1 MASIYAKKR
10 KSGTTYY
17 IAQRYVNADGKVCQH
32 NVRCSNLREAQLLL
46 EDVKAA
52 ELEGRRYG
60 DNLPSRK
67 KLPVVSKPLTVTV
80 LVQQYME
87 HHSQNRK
94 WEASTRKTAES
105 ISRNYIIP
113 YIGDVLISEIKP
125 CDIQYYYNDLLTKPA
140 AQGNHTGNPG
150 NVSPR
155 PVREVHKIIRPALFF
170 AVKSGYIDSNPAI
183 HVELPKEEKYEREQ
197 WTEDEVKQAIQLCE
211 DPELRLMMQ
220 LMYSCTLRTGE
231 LLGLEWKHL
240 HIRQKD
246 GEAPFLEVK
255 QELARLDKKDI
266 EDTKTVIYRM
276 FPAVTGMKTKTVLV
290 LKKPKTDKSIRSIYL
305 SPTLAKRLAAR
316 HEEQL
321 QSDARK
327 LDIYEDYNLVFCQE
341 NGRPITGEMVN
352 KRWQKFLKRHNLRK
366 VAFYSLRHSG
376 ATAKLRASHDIK
388 AVQGDMGHSSTDML
402 MNTYAA
408 IVDEERQKL
417 AAHMEESLFAP
428 DESPEEHDDV

>member
-1 MASIYAKKR
+1 
-10 KSGTTYY
+10 
-17 IAQRYVNADGKVCQH
+17 
-32 NVRCSNLREAQLLL
+32 
-46 EDVKAA
+46 
-52 ELEGRRYG
+52 
-60 DNLPSRK
+60 
-67 KLPVVSKPLTVTV
+67 
-80 LVQQYME
+80 
-87 HHSQNRK
+87 
-94 WEASTRKTAES
+94 
-105 ISRNYIIP
+105 
-113 YIGDVLISEIKP
+113 
-125 CDIQYYYNDLLTKPA
+125 
-140 AQGNHTGNPG
+140 
-150 NVSPR
+150 
-155 PVREVHKIIRPALFF
+155 
-170 AVKSGYIDSNPAI
+170 
-183 HVELPKEEKYEREQ
+183 
-197 WTEDEVKQAIQLCE
+197 
-211 DPELRLMMQ
+211 
-220 LMYSCTLRTGE
+220 
-231 LLGLEWKHL
+231 
-240 HIRQKD
+240 
-246 GEAPFLEVK
+246 
-255 QELARLDKKDI
+255 
-266 EDTKTVIYRM
+266 M

-417 AAHMEESLFAP
+417 AAHMEESLFAS
-428 DESPEEHDDV
+428 DDSPEEHDDV